1 MNDIDKNGRPGRSE
15 LSRRHLIRRA
25 AGIGLLG
32 TGFDRLMNVRW
43 IDPAAAAT
51 YDPKKYA
58 GTKISILMVGG
69 EGEDRA
75 IADLVPELEAETGI
89 KLSLIHI

>member
-1 MNDIDKNGRPGRSE
+1 MNDIDKNGRPGRSK
-15 LSRRHLIRRA
+15 LSRRHLIQRA

-51 YDPKKYA
+51 YDPKKSST
-58 GTKISILMVGG
+58 GTGRA
-69 EGEDRA
+69 DRK
-75 IADLVPELEAETGI
+75 DLPNR
-89 KLSLIHI
+89 